1 MFVNQT
7 QKYRSWCFMK
17 GKIRLAMMDRS
28 YKGLK
33 GRLSDILILLA
44 PSLDKIDLNT
54 LMEKWIVMSGWDSVN
69 RNRGT

>member
-1 MFVNQT
+1 
-7 QKYRSWCFMK
+7 
-17 GKIRLAMMDRS
+17 MMDRS

-44 PSLDKIDLNT
+44 QSLDKIDLNT
-54 LMEKWIVMSGWDSVN
+54 LKEKWIVMSGWDSVN